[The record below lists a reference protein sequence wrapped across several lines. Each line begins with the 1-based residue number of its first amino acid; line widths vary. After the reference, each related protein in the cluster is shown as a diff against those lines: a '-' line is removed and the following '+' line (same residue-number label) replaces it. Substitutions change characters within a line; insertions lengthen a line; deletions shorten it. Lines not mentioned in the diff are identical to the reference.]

1 MDALADLL
9 QGVRARGALFSR
21 SIMTPPWGLEFRNP
35 ARLTLCTL
43 LSGEAWIVAGDGEP
57 RRLRAGDVALVRG
70 PQVYRVADHPDT
82 PPGVIVLSED
92 RCEHPDGTDLCEE
105 LCLGARTFGETADGS
120 AVLISGAYQVHGD
133 ISERL
138 LSALPPVL
146 VVPDDQG
153 PCDLLRRLEVEIDG
167 EEPGQQLVLDRLL
180 DLLLVLTLR
189 CWFAMPEGA
198 PPAWYRAL
206 SDPVAGTALRALHA
220 EPARSWTVATL
231 AAEVGVSRA
240 TLARRFTDL
249 VGEPPLTYLTGWRM
263 ALAADLLRDPDE
275 TVARVAKRVGYADG
289 FAFSSAFKRTRGVS
303 PSVHRVAG

>member
-21 SIMTPPWGLEFRNP
+21 SIMSPPWGLEFRNP

-43 LSGEAWIVAGDGEP
+43 LSGEAWIVPEHGEP
-57 RRLRAGDVALVRG
+57 RLLRAGDVALVRG
-70 PQVYRVADHPDT
+70 PQVYKVADRPDT
-82 PPGVIVLSED
+82 PAGVIVLDAE
-92 RCEHPDGTDLCEE
+92 RCVRPDGTDLCEQ
-105 LCLGARTFGETADGS
+105 LCLGPRTYGEAPTGP
-120 AVLISGAYQVHGD
+120 AVLISAAYQVHGD

-138 LSALPPVL
+138 LSALPPLLVL
-146 VVPDDQG
+146 PDDQG
-153 PCDLLRRLEVEIDG
+153 PCALLRILELEIDS

-180 DLLLVLTLR
+180 DLLLVLSMR
-189 CWFAMPEGA
+189 CWFNMPEA
-198 PPAWYRAL
+198 NPPAWYLAL
-206 SDPVAGTALRALHA
+206 SDPVAGAALRALHA
-220 EPARSWTVATL
+220 DPARAWTVAAL
-231 AAEVGVSRA
+231 AGEVGVSRA
-240 TLARRFTDL
+240 TLARRFTEL

-275 TVARVAKRVGYADG
+275 TVARVARRVGYADG